1 MNWFS
6 GILVYIVI
14 WWLVLFMVLPF
25 GVKREENVEPGHD
38 SGAPQKAHMWKKV
51 FATSAVSAILWVV
64 AWFVITSGMIEVRPP
79 Q

>member
-6 GILVYIVI
+6 GLLVYIVI
-14 WWLVLFMVLPF
+14 WWLVLFMVLPV
-25 GVKREENVEPGHD
+25 GVKRTEDVEPGHD

-51 FATSAVSAILWVV
+51 VATSVISGILWVV

>member
-1 MNWFS
+1 
-6 GILVYIVI
+6 
-14 WWLVLFMVLPF
+14 MVLPV
-25 GVKREENVEPGHD
+25 GVKRTEDVEPGHD

-51 FATSAVSAILWVV
+51 VATSVISGILWVV

>member
-6 GILVYIVI
+6 AILVYIVI

-25 GVKREENVEPGHD
+25 GVKREENVQPGHD
-38 SGAPQKAHMWKKV
+38 SCAPQKPHMWKKV
-51 FATSAVSAILWVV
+51 LATSLISAILWLV
-64 AWFVITSGMIEVRPP
+64 AYFVITSGMIEVRPP

>member
-25 GVKREENVEPGHD
+25 GVKRAETVEAGHD
-38 SGAPQKAHMWKKV
+38 SGAPQQAHMWKKV
-51 FATSAVSAILWVV
+51 LATSLISGILWGV